1 MKLRLFLITGV
12 SLSIF
17 MLHGPT
23 MAQMTCDDYLT
34 HSTYARATVL
44 KPALFEIIHREFDI
58 LMSEEKLSRLDQLVN
73 GTGRITKKNQME
85 FIEAVAELDWVNDA
99 QRKEASVLLGRKI
112 TFDQAIGL
120 KMARALGRTEP
131 GRNTELPGFS
141 GNYTGD
147 QIRRKD
153 RILELAG
160 FSISERFELMA
171 DKLVED
177 ILSNYS
183 AQNLFRDPPPTSAA
197 QAEAMN
203 DEVFRALNY
212 ESAAVSPGPRKDA
225 LSKSEARQLYDY
237 LNNFPLFQ
245 ELSTNK
251 KYDPD
256 GKTGFC
262 FGRAFIADI
271 ESRRFGLPKG
281 SIKKAW
287 AVGEITTHITW
298 RFHVTLIVKA
308 EGGGWW
314 TLDRF
319 FQEGP
324 LKLEEWFARMK
335 KFNASGDLRLHVTE
349 SARFGPS
356 NSQRYTK
363 EELASAVYNDYFTTL
378 LNYFHEKSIEQK
390 NEKIAKAEAAARDAT
405 EMSDSTAA
413 QKKVP
418 WYLRIWRPKISR

>member
-1 MKLRLFLITGV
+1 
-12 SLSIF
+12 
-17 MLHGPT
+17 
-23 MAQMTCDDYLT
+23 MTCDDYLT

-44 KPALFEIIHREFDI
+44 KPALFEVIHREFDI

-73 GTGRITKKNQME
+73 GTDRITKKNQME
-85 FIEAVAELDWVNDA
+85 FIEAVSELDWINPA

-131 GRNTELPGFS
+131 GRNTDLPGFS

-160 FSISERFELMA
+160 FSIPERFELMA

-183 AQNLFRDPPPTSAA
+183 AQNLFRDPPPASAA

-203 DEVFRALNY
+203 AEVFRALNY
-212 ESAAVSPGPRKDA
+212 EAAAVSPGPRKNA
-225 LSKSEARQLYDY
+225 LSKSEAQQIYDY
-237 LNNFPLFQ
+237 VNGFPLFQ
-245 ELSTNK
+245 ELRTNR

-271 ESRRFGLPKG
+271 ESRRFGLAKG

-287 AVGEITTHITW
+287 AVGEITTHIQW

-308 EGGGWW
+308 EDGGWW
-314 TLDRF
+314 AIDPF
-319 FQEGP
+319 HEGP

-335 KFNASGDLRLHVTE
+335 KFNAAGDLRLHITE
-349 SARFGPS
+349 SARLGPS

-390 NEKIAKAEAAARDAT
+390 NEKLAKAEAAVRDAT

-413 QKKVP
+413 QKKDP
-418 WYLRIWRPKISR
+418 WYLRIWRTKISR